1 MENKKLVLDVH
12 EKPKMAQWLI
22 LSIQHVLAMFGA
34 TVLVPILTG
43 LPISCALIG
52 SGIGTLFYIL
62 VTKGKSPVYLGSSF
76 AYIAPISSTLALG
89 VATGGNPNYGAVM
102 GGLVMVGAVY
112 VAIALI
118 IKLIGTKWINKIL
131 PPVVVGSVIMV
142 IGLGL
147 APSAVGMATEHIV
160 VALATLLTA
169 IIVSTYAKGILKLLP
184 IVCAIVV
191 GYLTSMAFGLVDF
204 TPVLEASWFEIPN
217 FAFLHSKPVFSL
229 EIAMIMIPVAIVTIA
244 EHIGDHLTL
253 GSIIGKDLTK
263 MLHRTLIGDGVA
275 TAIGGLL
282 GAPANTT
289 YGENTG
295 VIGLTKVASV
305 YVIAL
310 AGIIATALGF
320 IGKFT
325 ALIQTIPNPVI
336 GGMSLLLYGI
346 IASSGMR
353 VLINNKVDLGKQRN
367 LIICAV
373 ILVVGIGGL
382 SISLGQ
388 ITLSGMAL
396 CAIIGI
402 VLNLIL
408 PYEKKCECKHCK
420 CGDKNEN
427 HRKN

>member
-1 MENKKLVLDVH
+1 MKKKLVLDVH
-12 EKPKMAQWLI
+12 EKPKAMQWVM
-22 LSIQHVLAMFGA
+22 LSLQHVLAMFGA

-52 SGIGTLFYIL
+52 SGIGTLFYL
-62 VTKGKSPVYLGSSF
+62 FVTKGKSPVYLGSSF
-76 AYIAPISSTLALG
+76 AYIAPISSALALG
-89 VATGGNPNYGAVM
+89 VATGDNPNYGAVM
-102 GGLVMVGAVY
+102 GGLMMVGAVY
-112 VAIALI
+112 TVIALI
-118 IKLIGTKWINKIL
+118 IKFIGTNWINKLL

-142 IGLGL
+142 IGLSL
-147 APSAVGMATEHIV
+147 AGSAVSMASEHVI
-160 VALATLLTA
+160 VALITLATC
-169 IIVSTYAKGILKLLP
+169 IFVSTFCKGILKLLP
-184 IVCAIVV
+184 IFSGIVV
-191 GYLTSMAFGLVDF
+191 GYLSAIGFGLVDF

-217 FAFLHSKPVFSL
+217 FAFLHSNPVFSL
-229 EIAMIMIPVAIVTIA
+229 EVAMIMIPVAIVTIT

-263 MLHRTLIGDGVA
+263 EPGLHRTLIGDGIA

-353 VLINNKVDLGKQRN
+353 VLINNRVDLNKQRN
-367 LIICAV
+367 LIICSV
-373 ILVVGIGGL
+373 ILVAGIGGL
-382 SISLGQ
+382 AVSVGQ

-408 PYEKKCECKHCK
+408 PHEKKCECSC
-420 CGDKNEN
+420 CECDYCEDDK
-427 HRKN
+427 

>member
-1 MENKKLVLDVH
+1 MKKKLVLDVH
-12 EKPKMAQWLI
+12 EKPKATQWVM
-22 LSIQHVLAMFGA
+22 LSLQHVLAMFGA

-52 SGIGTLFYIL
+52 SGIGTLFYL
-62 VTKGKSPVYLGSSF
+62 FVTKGKSPVYLGSSF
-76 AYIAPISSTLALG
+76 AYIAPISSALALR
-89 VATGGNPNYGAVM
+89 VATGDNPNYGAVM
-102 GGLVMVGAVY
+102 GGLMMVGAVY
-112 VAIALI
+112 TVIALI
-118 IKLIGTKWINKIL
+118 IKFIGTNWINKLL

-142 IGLGL
+142 IGLSL
-147 APSAVGMATEHIV
+147 AGSAVSMASEHVI
-160 VALATLLTA
+160 VALITLATC
-169 IIVSTYAKGILKLLP
+169 IFVSTFCKGILKLLP
-184 IVCAIVV
+184 IFSGIVV
-191 GYLTSMAFGLVDF
+191 GYLSAIGFGLVDF

-217 FAFLHSKPVFSL
+217 FAFLHSNPAFSL
-229 EIAMIMIPVAIVTIA
+229 EVAMIMIPVAIVTIT

-263 MLHRTLIGDGVA
+263 MLHRTLIGDGIA

-353 VLINNKVDLGKQRN
+353 VLINNRVDLNKQRN
-367 LIICAV
+367 LIICSV
-373 ILVVGIGGL
+373 ILVAGIGGL
-382 SISLGQ
+382 AVSVGQ

-408 PYEKKCECKHCK
+408 PHEKKCECNC
-420 CGDKNEN
+420 CDDK
-427 HRKN
+427 

>member
-1 MENKKLVLDVH
+1 MKKKLVLDVH
-12 EKPKMAQWLI
+12 EKPKAVQWVM
-22 LSIQHVLAMFGA
+22 LSLQHVLAMFGA

-52 SGIGTLFYIL
+52 SGIGTLFYL
-62 VTKGKSPVYLGSSF
+62 FVTKGKSPVYLGSSF
-76 AYIAPISSTLALG
+76 AYIAPISSALALG
-89 VATGGNPNYGAVM
+89 VATGDNPNYGAVM
-102 GGLVMVGAVY
+102 SGLMMVGAVY
-112 VAIALI
+112 TVIALI
-118 IKLIGTKWINKIL
+118 IKFIGTNWINKLL

-142 IGLGL
+142 IGLSL
-147 APSAVGMATEHIV
+147 AGSAVSMASEHVI
-160 VALATLLTA
+160 VALITLATC
-169 IIVSTYAKGILKLLP
+169 IFVSTFCKGILKLLP
-184 IVCAIVV
+184 IFSGIVV
-191 GYLTSMAFGLVDF
+191 GYLSAIGFGLVDF

-217 FAFLHSKPVFSL
+217 FAFLHSNPVFSL
-229 EIAMIMIPVAIVTIA
+229 EVAMIMIPVAIVTIT

-263 MLHRTLIGDGVA
+263 EPGLHRTLIGDGIA

-310 AGIIATALGF
+310 AGIIAICLGF

-353 VLINNKVDLGKQRN
+353 VLINNRVDLNKQRN
-367 LIICAV
+367 LIICSV
-373 ILVVGIGGL
+373 ILVAGIGGL
-382 SISLGQ
+382 AVSVGQ

-408 PYEKKCECKHCK
+408 PHEKKCECSC
-420 CGDKNEN
+420 CECDCCDDK
-427 HRKN
+427 

>member
-1 MENKKLVLDVH
+1 
-12 EKPKMAQWLI
+12 
-22 LSIQHVLAMFGA
+22 
-34 TVLVPILTG
+34 
-43 LPISCALIG
+43 
-52 SGIGTLFYIL
+52 
-62 VTKGKSPVYLGSSF
+62 
-76 AYIAPISSTLALG
+76 
-89 VATGGNPNYGAVM
+89 
-102 GGLVMVGAVY
+102 
-112 VAIALI
+112 
-118 IKLIGTKWINKIL
+118 
-131 PPVVVGSVIMV
+131 MV

-191 GYLTSMAFGLVDF
+191 GYLTSMAFGLIDF

>member
-12 EKPKMAQWLI
+12 EKPKMTQWLI

-52 SGIGTLFYIL
+52 SGIGTLFYL
-62 VTKGKSPVYLGSSF
+62 FVTKGKSPVYLGSSF
-76 AYIAPISSTLALG
+76 AYIAPISSALALG

-191 GYLTSMAFGLVDF
+191 GYLTSMAFGLIDF

-229 EIAMIMIPVAIVTIA
+229 EIAMIMIPVSIVTIA

>member
-1 MENKKLVLDVH
+1 MKKKLVLDVH
-12 EKPKMAQWLI
+12 EKPKAMQWVM
-22 LSIQHVLAMFGA
+22 LSLQHVLAMFGA

-52 SGIGTLFYIL
+52 SGIGTLFYL
-62 VTKGKSPVYLGSSF
+62 FVTKGKSPVYLGSSF
-76 AYIAPISSTLALG
+76 AYIAPISSALALG
-89 VATGGNPNYGAVM
+89 VATGDNPNYGAVM
-102 GGLVMVGAVY
+102 GGLMMVGAVY
-112 VAIALI
+112 TVIALI
-118 IKLIGTKWINKIL
+118 IKFIGTNWINKLL

-142 IGLGL
+142 IGLSL
-147 APSAVGMATEHIV
+147 AGSAVSMASEHVI
-160 VALATLLTA
+160 VALITLATC
-169 IIVSTYAKGILKLLP
+169 IFVSTFCKGILKLLP
-184 IVCAIVV
+184 IFSGIVV
-191 GYLTSMAFGLVDF
+191 GYLSAIGFGLVDF

-217 FAFLHSKPVFSL
+217 FAFLHSNPIFSL
-229 EIAMIMIPVAIVTIA
+229 EVAMIMIPVAIVTIT

-263 MLHRTLIGDGVA
+263 EPGLHRTLIGDGIA

-310 AGIIATALGF
+310 AGIIATCLGF

-353 VLINNKVDLGKQRN
+353 VLINNRVDLNKQRN
-367 LIICAV
+367 LIICSV
-373 ILVVGIGGL
+373 ILVAGIGGL
-382 SISLGQ
+382 AVSVGQ

-408 PYEKKCECKHCK
+408 PHEKKCECSC
-420 CGDKNEN
+420 CECDCCEDDK
-427 HRKN
+427 

>member
-12 EKPKMAQWLI
+12 ERPKLSQWLI

-52 SGIGTLFYIL
+52 SGIGTLFYIF

-76 AYIAPISSTLALG
+76 AYIAPISSALALG
-89 VATGGNPNYGAVM
+89 VATGDNPNYGAVM

-147 APSAVGMATEHIV
+147 APSAVSMATEHIV

-229 EIAMIMIPVAIVTIA
+229 EIAMIMIPVAIVTIT

>member
-1 MENKKLVLDVH
+1 MRNKKLVLDVH
-12 EKPKMAQWLI
+12 ERPKMAQWLI

-52 SGIGTLFYIL
+52 SGIGTLFYIF

-76 AYIAPISSTLALG
+76 AYIAPISSALALG
-89 VATGGNPNYGAVM
+89 VATDGNPNFGAVM
-102 GGLVMVGAVY
+102 GGLCMVGMVY
-112 VAIALI
+112 VAIALV

-204 TPVLEASWFEIPN
+204 TPVLEANWFEIPN
-217 FAFLHSKPVFSL
+217 FAFLHSKPVFNL
-229 EIAMIMIPVAIVTIA
+229 EVAMIMIPVAIVTIT

-305 YVIAL
+305 HVIAL
-310 AGIIATALGF
+310 AGIIACCLGF

-396 CAIIGI
+396 CAIIGVI
-402 VLNLIL
+402 LNLIL
-408 PYEKKCECKHCK
+408 PYEKEHKCKCECCECK
-420 CGDKNEN
+420 CGEE
-427 HRKN
+427 

>member
-1 MENKKLVLDVH
+1 MKKKLVLDVH
-12 EKPKMAQWLI
+12 EKPKAMQWVM
-22 LSIQHVLAMFGA
+22 LSLQHVLAMFGA

-52 SGIGTLFYIL
+52 SGIGTLFYL
-62 VTKGKSPVYLGSSF
+62 FVTKGKSPVYLGSSF
-76 AYIAPISSTLALG
+76 AYIAPISSALALG
-89 VATGGNPNYGAVM
+89 VATGDNSNYGAVM
-102 GGLVMVGAVY
+102 GGLMMVGAVY
-112 VAIALI
+112 TVIALI
-118 IKLIGTKWINKIL
+118 IKFIGTNWINKLL

-142 IGLGL
+142 IGLSL
-147 APSAVGMATEHIV
+147 AGSAVSMASEHVI
-160 VALATLLTA
+160 VALITLATC
-169 IIVSTYAKGILKLLP
+169 IFVSTFCKGILKLLP
-184 IVCAIVV
+184 IFSGIVV
-191 GYLTSMAFGLVDF
+191 GYLSAIGFGLVDF

-217 FAFLHSKPVFSL
+217 FAFLHSNPVFSL
-229 EIAMIMIPVAIVTIA
+229 EVAMIMIPVAIVTIT

-263 MLHRTLIGDGVA
+263 EPGLHRTLIGDGIA

-353 VLINNKVDLGKQRN
+353 VLINNRVDLNKQRN
-367 LIICAV
+367 LIICSV
-373 ILVVGIGGL
+373 ILVAGIGGL
-382 SISLGQ
+382 AVSFGQ

-408 PYEKKCECKHCK
+408 PHEKKCECSC
-420 CGDKNEN
+420 CECDCCDDK
-427 HRKN
+427 

>member
-1 MENKKLVLDVH
+1 MKKKLVLDVH
-12 EKPKMAQWLI
+12 EKPKAMQWVM
-22 LSIQHVLAMFGA
+22 LSLQHVLAMFGA

-52 SGIGTLFYIL
+52 SGIGTLFYL
-62 VTKGKSPVYLGSSF
+62 FVTKGKSPVYLGSSF
-76 AYIAPISSTLALG
+76 AYIAPISSALALG
-89 VATGGNPNYGAVM
+89 VATGDNPNYGAVM
-102 GGLVMVGAVY
+102 GGLMMVGAVY
-112 VAIALI
+112 TVVALI
-118 IKLIGTKWINKIL
+118 IKFIGTNWINKLL

-142 IGLGL
+142 IGLSL
-147 APSAVGMATEHIV
+147 AGSAVSMASEHVI
-160 VALATLLTA
+160 VALITLATC
-169 IIVSTYAKGILKLLP
+169 IFVSTFCKGILKLLP
-184 IVCAIVV
+184 IFSGIVV
-191 GYLTSMAFGLVDF
+191 GYLSAIGFGLVDF

-217 FAFLHSKPVFSL
+217 FAFLHSNPVFSL
-229 EIAMIMIPVAIVTIA
+229 EVAMIMIPVAIVTIT

-263 MLHRTLIGDGVA
+263 EPGLHRTLIGDGIA

-310 AGIIATALGF
+310 AGIIAICLGF

-353 VLINNKVDLGKQRN
+353 VLINNRVDLNKQRN
-367 LIICAV
+367 LIICSV
-373 ILVVGIGGL
+373 ILVAGIGGL
-382 SISLGQ
+382 AVSVGQ

-408 PYEKKCECKHCK
+408 PHEKKCECSC
-420 CGDKNEN
+420 CECDCCEDDK
-427 HRKN
+427 

>member
-1 MENKKLVLDVH
+1 MKKKLVLDVH
-12 EKPKMAQWLI
+12 EKPKAMQWVM
-22 LSIQHVLAMFGA
+22 LSLQHVLAMFGA

-52 SGIGTLFYIL
+52 SGIGTLFYL
-62 VTKGKSPVYLGSSF
+62 FVTKGKSPVYLGSSF
-76 AYIAPISSTLALG
+76 AYIAPISSALALG
-89 VATGGNPNYGAVM
+89 VATGDNPNYGAVM
-102 GGLVMVGAVY
+102 GGLMMVGAVY
-112 VAIALI
+112 TIIALI
-118 IKLIGTKWINKIL
+118 IKFIGTNWINKLL
-131 PPVVVGSVIMV
+131 PPVIVGSVIMV
-142 IGLGL
+142 IGLSL
-147 APSAVGMATEHIV
+147 AGSAVSMASEHVI
-160 VALATLLTA
+160 VALITLVTC
-169 IIVSTYAKGILKLLP
+169 IFVSTFCKGILKLLP
-184 IVCAIVV
+184 IFSGIVV
-191 GYLTSMAFGLVDF
+191 GYLSAIGFGLVDF

-217 FAFLHSKPVFSL
+217 FAFLHSNPVFSL
-229 EIAMIMIPVAIVTIA
+229 EVAMIMIPVAIVTIT

-263 MLHRTLIGDGVA
+263 MLHRTLIGDGIA

-353 VLINNKVDLGKQRN
+353 VLINNRVDLNKQRN
-367 LIICAV
+367 LIICSV
-373 ILVVGIGGL
+373 ILVAGIGGL
-382 SISLGQ
+382 AVSVGQ

-408 PYEKKCECKHCK
+408 PHEKKCECSC
-420 CGDKNEN
+420 CECDYCEDDK
-427 HRKN
+427 

>member
-1 MENKKLVLDVH
+1 MKKKLVLDVH
-12 EKPKMAQWLI
+12 EKPKAMQWVM
-22 LSIQHVLAMFGA
+22 LSLQHVLAMFGA

-52 SGIGTLFYIL
+52 SGIGTLFYL
-62 VTKGKSPVYLGSSF
+62 FVTKGKSPVYLGSSF
-76 AYIAPISSTLALG
+76 AYIAPISSALALG
-89 VATGGNPNYGAVM
+89 VATGDNPNYGAVM
-102 GGLVMVGAVY
+102 GGLMMVGAVY
-112 VAIALI
+112 TVIALI
-118 IKLIGTKWINKIL
+118 IKFIGTNWINKLL

-142 IGLGL
+142 IGLSL
-147 APSAVGMATEHIV
+147 AGSAVSMASEHVI
-160 VALATLLTA
+160 VALITLVTC
-169 IIVSTYAKGILKLLP
+169 IFVSTFCKGILKLLP
-184 IVCAIVV
+184 IFSGIVV
-191 GYLTSMAFGLVDF
+191 GYLSAIGFGLVDF

-217 FAFLHSKPVFSL
+217 FAFLHSNPVFNL
-229 EIAMIMIPVAIVTIA
+229 EVAMIMIPVAIVTIT

-263 MLHRTLIGDGVA
+263 EPGLHRTLIGDGIA

-353 VLINNKVDLGKQRN
+353 VLINNRVDLNKQRN
-367 LIICAV
+367 LIICSV
-373 ILVVGIGGL
+373 ILVAGIGGL
-382 SISLGQ
+382 AVSVGQ

-408 PYEKKCECKHCK
+408 PHEKKCECSCCECDCCEDEK
-420 CGDKNEN
+420 
-427 HRKN
+427 

>member
-1 MENKKLVLDVH
+1 MKKKLVLDVH
-12 EKPKMAQWLI
+12 EKPKAMQWVM
-22 LSIQHVLAMFGA
+22 LSLQHVLAMFGA

-52 SGIGTLFYIL
+52 SGIGTLFYL
-62 VTKGKSPVYLGSSF
+62 FVTKGKSPVYLGSSF
-76 AYIAPISSTLALG
+76 AYIAPISSALALG
-89 VATGGNPNYGAVM
+89 VATGDNPNYGAVM
-102 GGLVMVGAVY
+102 GGLMMVGAVY
-112 VAIALI
+112 TVIALI
-118 IKLIGTKWINKIL
+118 IKFIGTNWINKLL

-142 IGLGL
+142 IGLSL
-147 APSAVGMATEHIV
+147 AGSAVSMASEHVI
-160 VALATLLTA
+160 VALITLATC
-169 IIVSTYAKGILKLLP
+169 IFVSTFCKGILKLLP
-184 IVCAIVV
+184 IFSGIVV
-191 GYLTSMAFGLVDF
+191 GYLSAIGFGLVDF

-217 FAFLHSKPVFSL
+217 FAFLHSNPVFSL
-229 EIAMIMIPVAIVTIA
+229 EVAMIMIPVAIVTIT

-263 MLHRTLIGDGVA
+263 EPGLHRTLIGDGIA

-353 VLINNKVDLGKQRN
+353 VLINNRVDLNKQRN
-367 LIICAV
+367 LIICSV
-373 ILVVGIGGL
+373 ILVAGIGGL
-382 SISLGQ
+382 AVSFGQ

-408 PYEKKCECKHCK
+408 PHEKKCDCCD
-420 CGDKNEN
+420 DK
-427 HRKN
+427 

>member
-1 MENKKLVLDVH
+1 MKKKLVLDVH
-12 EKPKMAQWLI
+12 EKPKAMQWVM
-22 LSIQHVLAMFGA
+22 LSLQHVLAMFGA

-52 SGIGTLFYIL
+52 SGIGTLFYL
-62 VTKGKSPVYLGSSF
+62 FVTKGKSPVYLGSSF
-76 AYIAPISSTLALG
+76 AYIAPISSALALG
-89 VATGGNPNYGAVM
+89 VATGDNHNYGAVM
-102 GGLVMVGAVY
+102 GGLMMVGAVY
-112 VAIALI
+112 TVIALI
-118 IKLIGTKWINKIL
+118 IKFIGTNWINKLL

-142 IGLGL
+142 IGLSL
-147 APSAVGMATEHIV
+147 AGSAVSMASEHVI
-160 VALATLLTA
+160 VALITLATC
-169 IIVSTYAKGILKLLP
+169 IFVSTFCKGILKLLP
-184 IVCAIVV
+184 IFSGIVV
-191 GYLTSMAFGLVDF
+191 GYLSAIGFGLVDF

-217 FAFLHSKPVFSL
+217 FAFLHSNPVFSL
-229 EIAMIMIPVAIVTIA
+229 EVAMIMIPVAIVTIT

-353 VLINNKVDLGKQRN
+353 VLINNRVDLNKQRN
-367 LIICAV
+367 LIICSV
-373 ILVVGIGGL
+373 ILVAGIGGL
-382 SISLGQ
+382 AVSVGQ

-408 PYEKKCECKHCK
+408 PHEKKCECSC
-420 CGDKNEN
+420 CECDCCENE
-427 HRKN
+427 K

>member
-76 AYIAPISSTLALG
+76 AYIAPISSALALG

-184 IVCAIVV
+184 IVCAIIV

-217 FAFLHSKPVFSL
+217 FAFLHSKPIFNL

-253 GSIIGKDLTK
+253 GSIIDRDLTK
-263 MLHRTLIGDGVA
+263 KPGLHRTLIGDGVA

-310 AGIIATALGF
+310 AGIIATSLGF

-402 VLNLIL
+402 ILNLIL
-408 PYEKKCECKHCK
+408 PYEKKCECCK